1 MQWVRFAV
9 LVLATAFIQG
19 SQIPHWIALTQFKF
33 SPDFLL
39 MLLVFFATFAEGP
52 TAIICSFTIG
62 LGADLAY
69 HTLGPYMLAFGL
81 CGSILQSMGKVI
93 SLKRMLHV
101 IAAVFLCGIVAGLLA
116 KTFIFFRGVSQAP
129 SVGHILGTSLYSSL
143 LAPYIF
149 AGLSFLTGW
158 LGIRRSGYGR

>member
-39 MLLVFFATFAEGP
+39 MLLVFFAAFAEGP
-52 TAIICSFTIG
+52 AAIICSFSIG
-62 LGADLAY
+62 LAADLAC

-81 CGSILQSMGKVI
+81 CGSILQSMGRVI
-93 SLKRMLHV
+93 SLKRMLHI
-101 IAAVFLCGIVAGLLA
+101 IAAVFLCGIAAGFLA
-116 KTFIFFRGVSQAP
+116 KTFIFFRGVSQPP
-129 SVGHILGTSLYSSL
+129 SLGHVLGTSLYSSL

-149 AGLSFLTGW
+149 AGLSLVVGW
-158 LGIRRSGYGR
+158 LGMRRSGHGR